1 MKPVIFDFK
10 TFLINDKQNDKQ
22 NDKVINNENLSKIKF
37 NNPETRNNNIIIPI
51 KINEKDKKH
60 IPLIFKTPK
69 MYMPFKPHISNS
81 LGGYIRL
88 SFDNIKI
95 DNNLKDFYNF
105 INSTEEYLED
115 KLNNSGMINS
125 NNNNSNNNNLN
136 NNNTTIKKSKITF
149 KKTIQK
155 SEGYADYFNLNFNV
169 NDITIYDNNLSLINI
184 DKVDG
189 NFYAYFIIELS
200 GFYYKQKTKEIK
212 LIWSLVQFK
221 LDKVKNKI
229 QECLFLDEEELE
241 HEKLKTLKD
250 KDKDFK
256 IDNLKEEKKV
266 NFLKNHILL
275 EKFFKM
281 LSIGIPKMAIQHKM
295 SLLNIDIKFLDYSS
309 DTDIDKLPIELKN
322 KLNNLDNNNSDNNN
336 SDNNS
341 GNTNNSENNG
351 KLLLSNLEMIK
362 NNKKILKNVN
372 LTEHKSL
379 KNKIIE
385 KLSNK
390 TLLVPSLEQINDAY
404 KKLNKVQMKI
414 I

>member
-10 TFLINDKQNDKQ
+10 IFLMNDKQ
-22 NDKVINNENLSKIKF
+22 NDKVIENENLNKIKLRS
-37 NNPETRNNNIIIPI
+37 PETRNNNIIIPI
-51 KINEKDKKH
+51 KINENEKKY

-69 MYMPFKPHISNS
+69 MYMPFKPHISNQQS
-81 LGGYIRL
+81 GYVRL
-88 SFDNIKI
+88 AFDNIKI

-105 INSTEEYLED
+105 INSTETYLEN
-115 KLNNSGMINS
+115 KLNNSGMINL
-125 NNNNSNNNNLN
+125 NNNNSGNNSSN
-136 NNNTTIKKSKITF
+136 KSKNKITF

-155 SEGYADYFNLNFNV
+155 TEGYADYFNLNFNM
-169 NDITIYDNNLSLINI
+169 NDITIYDNDLSLISI
-184 DKVDG
+184 DKVNG
-189 NFYAYFIIELS
+189 NFYAYFIIELT

-241 HEKLKTLKD
+241 QEKLKTLKD

-256 IDNLKEEKKV
+256 IENLKEKKI
-266 NFLKNHILL
+266 NFIKNHVLL

-281 LSIGIPKMAIQHKM
+281 LSIGIPKMAVQHKM
-295 SLLNIDIKFLDYSS
+295 SLSNIDIRFLDFSS

-322 KLNNLDNNNSDNNN
+322 KLNDNNIDTNININDDNNISN
-336 SDNNS
+336 QNDININDNNKS
-341 GNTNNSENNG
+341 INLNKN
-351 KLLLSNLEMIK
+351 LLSNIK
-362 NNKKILKNVN
+362 NHKLKNVNIN

-390 TLLVPSLEQINDAY
+390 SLLVPSLEQINEAY
-404 KKLNKVQMKI
+404 KKLNKVNKNTYAF
-414 I
+414 

>member
-10 TFLINDKQNDKQ
+10 TFLINDNQ
-22 NDKVINNENLSKIKF
+22 NENLNKIKF
-37 NNPETRNNNIIIPI
+37 RSPETRNNNIIIPI
-51 KINEKDKKH
+51 KINENEKKN

-105 INSTEEYLED
+105 INSIEAYLED
-115 KLNNSGMINS
+115 KLNNSELINH
-125 NNNNSNNNNLN
+125 NTNKTKNT
-136 NNNTTIKKSKITF
+136 NNNTNKSKITF

-169 NDITIYDNNLSLINI
+169 NDITIYDNDLSLISI
-184 DKVDG
+184 DNVSG
-189 NFYAYFIIELS
+189 NFYAYFIIELT

-241 HEKLKTLKD
+241 QEKLKNQKETLKD
-250 KDKDFK
+250 K
-256 IDNLKEEKKV
+256 LKETLIKEEEKKV
-266 NFLKNHILL
+266 FFLKNHILL

-295 SLLNIDIKFLDYSS
+295 SLLNIDIRFLDYSS

-322 KLNNLDNNNSDNNN
+322 KLNNENNNENN
-336 SDNNS
+336 SKNNS
-341 GNTNNSENNG
+341 
-351 KLLLSNLEMIK
+351 KQLLNNLEMIK

-390 TLLVPSLEQINDAY
+390 SLLVPSLEQINDAY

>member
-10 TFLINDKQNDKQ
+10 TFLINNEQNNEQ
-22 NDKVINNENLSKIKF
+22 NENLSKIKF
-37 NNPETRNNNIIIPI
+37 NSPETRNNNIIIPI
-51 KINEKDKKH
+51 KIKINEKEKKH

-88 SFDNIKI
+88 AFDNIKI

-105 INSTEEYLED
+105 INSTEVYLEN

-125 NNNNSNNNNLN
+125 N

-155 SEGYADYFNLNFNV
+155 TEGYADYFNLNFNV
-169 NDITIYDNNLSLINI
+169 NDITIYDNDLSLISI
-184 DKVDG
+184 DNVSG
-189 NFYAYFIIELS
+189 NFYAYFIIELT

-229 QECLFLDEEELE
+229 HECLFLDEEELE
-241 HEKLKTLKD
+241 QETLKTH
-250 KDKDFK
+250 
-256 IDNLKEEKKV
+256 LKEQEKKQEQEKKV

-281 LSIGIPKMAIQHKM
+281 LSIGIPKIAIQHKM
-295 SLLNIDIKFLDYSS
+295 SLSNIDIRFLDYSS

-322 KLNNLDNNNSDNNN
+322 KLNDLENNSN
-336 SDNNS
+336 SNINS
-341 GNTNNSENNG
+341 NINTNSNTNSENNENNN
-351 KLLLSNLEMIK
+351 KSLLSNLEMIK
-362 NNKKILKNVN
+362 NNKKNLKNIS

-390 TLLVPSLEQINDAY
+390 SLLVPSLEQINDAY
-404 KKLNKVQMKI
+404 KKLNKVQFKI